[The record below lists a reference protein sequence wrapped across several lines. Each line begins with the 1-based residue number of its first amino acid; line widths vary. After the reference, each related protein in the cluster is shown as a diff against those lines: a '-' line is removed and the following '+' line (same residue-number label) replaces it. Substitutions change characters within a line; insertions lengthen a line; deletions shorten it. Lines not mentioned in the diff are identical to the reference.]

1 MKTIYKKLL
10 FLLLLLPF
18 SVLSQSTLNGVVVDK
33 KSNQPLPGVNVT
45 VQGAQQST
53 TTDFDGKF
61 QLAKLKNNDKIV
73 FSFVGYETNIVTYS
87 GQKSISVS
95 LDESANQLQEVVVQ
109 VGYGSVKKK
118 DATGS
123 VTTVTS
129 KDFNRGAIV
138 SADQLIAGKATGVR
152 ITNDGGQPDTPP
164 NIRIRGGAS
173 LSAQSSPLIIID
185 NVQIDNKLAAGQS
198 NPLSLVNPNDI
209 ESFTILKDASATA
222 IYGSRASN
230 GVIIIT
236 TKRGTNKGKPQF
248 TYSNVYS
255 VSSVGKTINTMKSK
269 EFTSFIESNFPEYTN
284 RLGIPDPNAP
294 TGTVDD
300 LSTPGII
307 EGRLL
312 SDTNWQD
319 AVFRTAISQDHNFS
333 VRTPIFEDIPFRASI
348 GYNKTEGLIKTNDYS
363 RISAGF
369 NLSPTYLDKHLKVNV
384 NAKGFSSKKN
394 AIDVGSVTYA
404 ALNMDPTKPIYG
416 ASPDNRFAGYYQET
430 NNPGDPS
437 WDGRYL
443 VQGAL
448 NPVARLNQ
456 RSRPETIDKFL
467 GNIEFDYKMH
477 FLPELRAVVNMGME
491 ASQSNIVES
500 FSDNSLETYQSKPA
514 IGSTPSTNYIFNPG
528 VNYKQSQTIM
538 NKTLDSYLAY
548 SKKTSGI
555 VSKVEAQL
563 GHSFQS
569 FVLDGNETWYRY
581 NNDTGIRELNPGSSN
596 NPNRRYYGKMV
607 LESYF
612 GRTNF
617 DIMDKYLFS
626 FTLRADASSL
636 YAKDQ
641 RWGYFPSAAFA
652 WKIKEES
659 FLKNSSTINDLKLRL
674 GYGYTGNS
682 DFRDV
687 QFAGYYSYIPTYTIG
702 STQGQYLPGIGTYS
716 INAFNPELTWEKTV
730 TYNLGLDF
738 DILKNSLLTGS
749 IDAYYSKTTDLLAL
763 VNFPPG
769 QFLTNSFVDNA
780 GTLSRKGIEVSLT
793 GKIISGD
800 NLNWSVNANASYN
813 IGNVDALNGTS
824 RIALDGIPGI
834 GKTLTYHKVGEQPRS
849 AWVYEQVYDS
859 AGKPIPNAFVDRNGD
874 GQITDDGDKY
884 YVAMAPN
891 WTFGFGTSFNY
902 KKLDFNAS
910 FRGQFG
916 GNVYNSP
923 DYQFGFKEKVK
934 PGQSTNLNNALS
946 GYLPFTTIQ
955 DGQALSDYFIH
966 DATFLRCESISVGYR
981 FDKLYKSVS
990 MRLFVGVNNLFVLTK
1005 YPGQDPENFN
1015 GIQTDFYP
1023 RPKVFNMGLSIDF

>member
-18 SVLSQSTLNGVVVDK
+18 GALAQNVLSGVVVDK

-45 VQGAQQST
+45 VQGT
-53 TTDFDGKF
+53 TKGTSTDFDGKF
-61 QLAKLKNNDKIV
+61 QLGGLKNGDVIV
-73 FSFVGYETNIVTYS
+73 FTFIGYTNETLKYS
-87 GQKSISVS
+87 GQKSVSIS
-95 LDESANQLQEVVVQ
+95 LDEGANQLQEVVVQ
-109 VGYGSVKKK
+109 VGYGTVKKK

-123 VTTVTS
+123 LTTVTS

-138 SADQLIAGKATGVR
+138 SADQLLVGKAAGVR

-173 LSAQSSPLIIID
+173 LSAQTSPLIIID

-236 TKRGTNKGKPQF
+236 TKRGSKGKPQF
-248 TYSNVYS
+248 TYSNVFS
-255 VSSVGKTINTMKSK
+255 VSKVGKTVNTMNSK
-269 EFTSFIESNFPEYTN
+269 EFTTFIEQNYPQYTN
-284 RLGIPDPNAP
+284 RLGIPDLNAP
-294 TGTVDD
+294 VGTVDD
-300 LSTPGII
+300 PATAGII
-307 EGRLL
+307 EGRIL
-312 SDTNWQD
+312 SDTDWQNE
-319 AVFRTAISQDHNFS
+319 VFRTSFSQDHNFS
-333 VRTPIFEDIPFRASI
+333 VRAAIFGDVPFRASI

-363 RISAGF
+363 RISASF
-369 NLSPTYLDKHLKVNV
+369 NVSPTYFDNHLKVTV

-404 ALNMDPTKPIYG
+404 SLNMDPTKPVYG
-416 ASPDNRFAGYYQET
+416 SSPDNRFGGYYQET
-430 NNPGDPS
+430 NNPGDAS

-443 VQGAL
+443 TQGAY

-456 RSRPETIDKFL
+456 RTRPETIDKFL
-467 GNIEFDYKMH
+467 GNAEFDYKMH
-477 FLPELRAVVNMGME
+477 FLPELRAVVNLGVE
-491 ASQSNIVES
+491 ASQSNIEES
-500 FSDNSLETYQSKPA
+500 FSDNSLETYQTKA
-514 IGSTPSTNYIFNPG
+514 TIGNTPSTNYIFNPG
-528 VNYKQSQTIM
+528 LNYKENQTIM
-538 NKTLDSYLAY
+538 NKTVDAYLVY
-548 SKKTSGI
+548 SKKLNGF
-555 VSKVEAQL
+555 VSKFEAQG
-563 GHSFQS
+563 GHNYQS
-569 FVLDGNETWYRY
+569 FILDGNKKQFRY
-581 NNDTGIRELNPGSSN
+581 NTVSGLREDDPASVN
-596 NPNRRYYGKMV
+596 NPNRRYYGQMV

-612 GRTNF
+612 GRTNI
-617 DIMDKYLFS
+617 DILDKYLFS
-626 FTLRADASSL
+626 FTLRGDASSL
-636 YAKDQ
+636 FPKDS

-652 WKIKEES
+652 WKMKEES

-687 QFAGYYSYIPTYTIG
+687 TFAGYYSYIPTYTIG
-702 STQGQYLPGIGTYS
+702 SAQGQYLPGIGTFS
-716 INAFNPELTWEKTV
+716 IDPYNPNLTWEKTV
-730 TYNLGLDF
+730 TYNVGLDF
-738 DILKNSLLTGS
+738 DILKNSLLTGT

-763 VNFPPG
+763 VNFPSG

-780 GTLSRKGIEVSLT
+780 GTLSRKGVEVSVT
-793 GKIISGD
+793 GKIVSTD
-800 NLNWSVNANASYN
+800 KVNWTVNANAAYN

-824 RIALDGIPGI
+824 RIELNKIPGI
-834 GKTLTYHKVGEQPRS
+834 GRTLTYHAVGEQPNS

-859 AGKPIPNAFVDRNGD
+859 AGKPVPEAFVDRNGD
-874 GQITDDGDKY
+874 GQINEDDRY
-884 YVAMAPN
+884 YLAMAPN
-891 WTFGFGTSFNY
+891 WTFGFGTTFNY
-902 KKLDFNAS
+902 KNFDFNAS

-923 DYQFGFKEKVK
+923 EYQFGYKEKVL

-955 DGQALSDYFIH
+955 DKSAVSDYFIH
-966 DATFLRCESISVGYR
+966 DATFLRCESISLGYK
-981 FDKLYKSVS
+981 FDKIYKETT
-990 MRLFVGVNNLFVLTK
+990 MRLSVGVNNLFILTK
-1005 YPGQDPENFN
+1005 YKGQDPESFS

-1023 RPKVFNMGLSIDF
+1023 RPRVFNMGLSIDF